1 MVNESVIIE
10 MLIGAIVLLSA
21 IVGYFIRKKYK
32 SIDDKDVSL
41 EKLLTD
47 VSGSVKTIA
56 DELVSFR
63 ILHAKESEG
72 VKKDVKNI
80 DRRVTVLEKIVRE

>member
-1 MVNESVIIE
+1 MANESVVIE
-10 MLIGAIVLLSA
+10 MLIGAIVLLVA

-80 DRRVTVLEKIVRE
+80 DRRVTVLEKIARE